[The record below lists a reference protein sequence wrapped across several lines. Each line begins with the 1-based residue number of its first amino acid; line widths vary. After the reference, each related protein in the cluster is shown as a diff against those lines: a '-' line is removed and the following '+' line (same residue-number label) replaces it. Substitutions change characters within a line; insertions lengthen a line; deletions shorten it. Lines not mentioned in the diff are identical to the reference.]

1 MDRIRQLERRI
12 RNERRMLRGTV
23 MGLRRDVKR
32 RLTSPVGLVI
42 VFGGGLLTGLLS
54 SDCRRQGQVRKAG
67 SQAGWLRLLP
77 SLAAFGLHRIGA
89 SGVGGGT
96 PPGPDHN

>member
-32 RLTSPVGLVI
+32 RLTSPAGLAI
-42 VFGGGLLTGLLS
+42 VFGSGLLAGLLRN
-54 SDCRRQGQVRKAG
+54 DCRRHGQRTAG
-67 SQAGWLRLLP
+67 SKAGWLRLLP
-77 SLAAFGLHRIGA
+77 SLAAFGLHRFGA

-96 PPGPDHN
+96 PPTPDHD